1 MQIAICWNP
10 AAKPI
15 PGARALPARTMNI
28 TLKQLRVFCA
38 LYELRSFTAAAR
50 AAFVTQSAVSK
61 LCAELE
67 AEVGQPLFERS
78 TRSVTP
84 CEGAADFYAYAQEI
98 LGTVRAAE
106 RSMSGLRSL
115 DRGAVGVASSPMM
128 MVGLLGDVIAR
139 YHRQHAGVKL
149 ALYELNT
156 DDTLEHVRHGH
167 ADFGI
172 VSTQTHGEG
181 LDARVIYRD
190 SMYMVCAPS
199 HPLGESASVRWADLA
214 AHDHVT
220 LRNVYS
226 VRRAVDRISSELD
239 LAFSSGIEAGMLTS
253 VLNLVRAGLGI
264 TIVPGY
270 VCAFARLLGLHAAPI
285 QDGPERR
292 HELWLIQRRSTRLSL
307 AAKTFL
313 DELETYLQAR
323 EASPDPTLFQ
333 DPRPINPDTE

>member
-1 MQIAICWNP
+1 
-10 AAKPI
+10 
-15 PGARALPARTMNI
+15 MNI

-84 CEGAADFYAYAQEI
+84 CDGAADFYAYAQEI

-106 RSMSGLRSL
+106 RSMSGLRTLES
-115 DRGAVGVASSPMM
+115 GAVGVASSPMM

-139 YHRQHAGVKL
+139 YHRRYAGVKL
-149 ALYELNT
+149 ELYELNT

-181 LDARVIYRD
+181 LEARVIYRD
-190 SMYMVCAPS
+190 SMYAVCAPS
-199 HPLGESASVRWADLA
+199 HPLARRKTVRWPDLA
-214 AHDHVT
+214 AHDHIT

-226 VRRAVDRISSELD
+226 VRRAVDRISGELD
-239 LAFSSGIEAGMLTS
+239 LELHSGIEAGMLTS

-270 VCAFARLLGLHAAPI
+270 VCAFARLLGLHTAAL
-285 QDGPERR
+285 QGGPERR

-313 DELETYLQAR
+313 DALESTLRAR
-323 EASPDPTLFQ
+323 EASPDPTAFL
-333 DPRPINPDTE
+333 DDRPINPDTE

>member
-1 MQIAICWNP
+1 
-10 AAKPI
+10 
-15 PGARALPARTMNI
+15 MNI

-115 DRGAVGVASSPMM
+115 ERGVVGVACSPMM
-128 MVGLLGDVIAR
+128 MVGLLGGVIAR
-139 YHRQHAGVKL
+139 YHRRHPGVKL
-149 ALYELNT
+149 DLFELNT
-156 DDTLEHVRHGH
+156 DETIEHVRHGR

-172 VSTQTHGEG
+172 VSTDIDGDE
-181 LDARVIYRD
+181 LAARVIYRD
-190 SMYMVCAPS
+190 TMHAAYAPG
-199 HPLGESASVRWADLA
+199 HPLARRKQLRWADLA
-214 AHDHVT
+214 AHEHIT

-226 VRRAVDRISSELD
+226 VRRAVDRISGELD
-239 LAFSSGIEAGMLTS
+239 LQFQSGIEAGMLTS
-253 VLNLVRAGLGI
+253 VLNLARAGLGI
-264 TIVPGY
+264 TVVPGY
-270 VCAFARLLGLHAAPI
+270 VCAFARQLGLVTAPI
-285 QDGPERR
+285 GGGG
-292 HELWLIQRRSTRLSL
+292 QRGHAQLLDPPPTPRLSL
-307 AAKTFL
+307 AAGALRADREKTL
-313 DELETYLQAR
+313 RAR
-323 EASPDPTLFQ
+323 AAA
-333 DPRPINPDTE
+333 

>member
-1 MQIAICWNP
+1 
-10 AAKPI
+10 
-15 PGARALPARTMNI
+15 MNI

-106 RSMSGLRSL
+106 RSMSGLRTL
-115 DRGAVGVASSPMM
+115 ERGAVGVASSPMM

-139 YHRQHAGVKL
+139 YHRRHAGVKL
-149 ALYELNT
+149 ELYELNT

-172 VSTQTHGEG
+172 VSTQAHGDG

-190 SMYMVCAPS
+190 SMYAVCAPS
-199 HPLGESASVRWADLA
+199 HPLARRGSVRWTDLA
-214 AHDHVT
+214 AHDHIT
-220 LRNVYS
+220 LRSVYS

-239 LAFSSGIEAGMLTS
+239 LDFQSGIEAGMLTS

-285 QDGPERR
+285 RGGPQRG

-307 AAKTFL
+307 AAKAFL
-313 DELETYLQAR
+313 DDLETYLRAR
-323 EASPDPTLFQ
+323 EDSPDPACY
-333 DPRPINPDTE
+333 RSPDLD

>member
-1 MQIAICWNP
+1 
-10 AAKPI
+10 
-15 PGARALPARTMNI
+15 MNI

-78 TRSVTP
+78 TRNVTP
-84 CEGAADFYAYAQEI
+84 CEGAADFYAYSQEI

-106 RSMSGLRSL
+106 RSMSGLRTL
-115 DRGAVGVASSPMM
+115 ERGVVGVASSPMM
-128 MVGLLGDVIAR
+128 MVGLLGDVITR
-139 YHRQHAGVKL
+139 YHRLHAGVKL
-149 ALYELNT
+149 ELYELNT
-156 DDTLEHVRHGH
+156 DDTLEHVRHGR

-172 VSTQTHGEG
+172 VSTQAHGEG
-181 LDARVIYRD
+181 LEARVIYRD
-190 SMYMVCAPS
+190 SMYAVCAPS
-199 HPLGESASVRWADLA
+199 HPLARRARVRWADLA
-214 AHDHVT
+214 AHDHIT

-226 VRRAVDRISSELD
+226 VRRAVDHISGELD
-239 LAFSSGIEAGMLTS
+239 LEFHSGIEAGMLTS

-270 VCAFARLLGLHAAPI
+270 VCAFARLLGLHAAAI
-285 QDGPERR
+285 QDGPQRR
-292 HELWLIQRRSTRLSL
+292 HELSLIQRRSTRLSL

-313 DELETYLQAR
+313 DELEATLHAR
-323 EASPDPTLFQ
+323 EASPDPTAFL
-333 DPRPINPDTE
+333 DDRPIHPDTE